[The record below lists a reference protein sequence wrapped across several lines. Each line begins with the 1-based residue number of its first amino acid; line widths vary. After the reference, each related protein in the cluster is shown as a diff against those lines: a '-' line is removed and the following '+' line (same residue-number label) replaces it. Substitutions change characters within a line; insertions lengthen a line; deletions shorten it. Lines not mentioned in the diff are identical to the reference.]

1 MAEIESA
8 ESFAERHH
16 IVPGCVEPLRE
27 WGEAHHEAG
36 RQEARLPL
44 ATDTIAPAPEPGVEH
59 ACRGRFCPHE
69 SHYTEYTD
77 GTQPGSLVEQVTPML
92 GITATDPSV
101 DGYETAVLTLA
112 ERIDELTA
120 RFETK
125 NADVEWLLRNKR
137 RTVD

>member
-27 WGEAHHEAG
+27 WGHAQREAG
-36 RQEARLPL
+36 QPEECPGTLEGTLVILGCEGARGHLGQHHHF
-44 ATDTIAPAPEPGVEH
+44 AADESWTEPE
-59 ACRGRFCPHE
+59 
-69 SHYTEYTD
+69 
-77 GTQPGSLVEQVTPML
+77 QPSSLVEQVTPML
-92 GITATDPSV
+92 GITDTDPSV

-120 RFETK
+120 R
-125 NADVEWLLRNKR
+125 
-137 RTVD
+137 VDELG